1 MRPDQIIKYF
11 FATTAL
17 IGASVLLAKAQEKQ
31 EPWEDQGKLENVEVE
46 IINQLEI
53 KLPKAT
59 RNFEK
64 IPPRPSEP
72 IRPAMTYDFR
82 PFVFNTPEVRP
93 LIRPLKLKQSESASV
108 YGGTLLLGY
117 GNYASPYLEG
127 FINSG
132 RSRNKLVGAHA
143 WLKSSVKGPVG
154 GKNSGS
160 GTSGISLYGR
170 TFSNEISLSGNL
182 GFDNRTT
189 HFYGYPQPMEV
200 SRDTIK
206 QSFNHFTLGGAIEN
220 ARNSKFAYKLGGD
233 FSYLSDKYDAKE
245 TEIDVAFGSSY
256 RISDDQSIEITA
268 DYAYISRKDSEV
280 ATRGRNLLQMNG
292 GYAFTPLDGV
302 RIRAGVNFAYENDTI
317 DSKDVSSLSGHTRIL
332 CAQPVCRR
340 GGFAHRWHA
349 EGIIIKPEPGKLVAG
364 SQRALAHTNKQ
375 FDLEVGL
382 KARLGNKVGVHTGLS
397 LASLKN
403 MYFFLNDS
411 TDQAKF
417 QTVYDD
423 KATKRS
429 NFFAALSYAQSEKAK
444 FLLRGDLY
452 SYLTDQLDEPWHK
465 PTYKLSA
472 NASYDL
478 YSKLLFSLDLIA
490 QGGMKAYDFTSDKIV
505 TLDGAF
511 DVNFRTEYK
520 FSQSLS
526 FFVQLNNIASNKYP
540 VFLNYPVRG
549 FQVIGGLMWSF

>member
-1 MRPDQIIKYF
+1 MRLYTKYF
-11 FATTAL
+11 FATVAL
-17 IGASVLLAKAQEKQ
+17 LGGSVLLVEAQEKQ

-93 LIRPLKLKQSESASV
+93 QIRPLKLKQLESADV
-108 YGGTLLLGY
+108 YGGTLILGY
-117 GNYASPYLEG
+117 GNYASPYVEG

-143 WLKSSVKGPVG
+143 WLKSSAKGPVD

-160 GTSGISLYGR
+160 GTSGISLYGK
-170 TFSNEISLSGNL
+170 TFSDEISLSGNF

-220 ARNSKFAYKLGGD
+220 ARNSKFAYRLGGD

-256 RISDDQSIEITA
+256 RISDDQSIEISA

-280 ATRGRNLLQMNG
+280 ETRGRNLLQING

-302 RIRAGVNFAYENDTI
+302 KIRAGVNFAYENDTI
-317 DSKDVSSLSGHTRIL
+317 DSKDVHLYPDIHGSYALSPSVDVVASLTGGMQKVSLLSLSQENWWL
-332 CAQPVCRR
+332 APN
-340 GGFAHRWHA
+340 
-349 EGIIIKPEPGKLVAG
+349 VAI
-364 SQRALAHTNKQ
+364 AHTNKQ

-444 FLLRGDLY
+444 FMLRGDLY
-452 SYLTDQLDEPWHK
+452 SYLTDELDQPWHK
-465 PTYKLSA
+465 PTYKLTA

-478 YSKLLFSLDLIA
+478 YSKLLFSLDLVA
-490 QGGMKAYDFTSDKIV
+490 LGGMKAYDFESDKEV

-549 FQVIGGLMWSF
+549 FQVMGGLMWSF